1 MGKLKE
7 IPLHCMTITADLI
20 HLLLSKYTVNFI
32 TFHFSEIKHTYE
44 KKKIHIFIPLKTK
57 ADRYQPL
64 EYYVIIR
71 NIKSD
76 LSQRV
81 LLFT

>member
-1 MGKLKE
+1 MIHSYTPSGTSDTMGKLKE

-57 ADRYQPL
+57 AEDT
-64 EYYVIIR
+64 
-71 NIKSD
+71 NH
-76 LSQRV
+76 
-81 LLFT
+81 